1 LNVSVSKNGK
11 DWQDVYTLE
20 DEKKAG
26 ENDIKLPSSMRTF
39 LKRKDD
45 PNKENFAYTNIALYN
60 CFWPVSNF
68 LKKHSANYKK
78 E

>member
-45 PNKENFAYTNIALYN
+45 PNKEILHTRHRALQLLLAR
-60 CFWPVSNF
+60 VKLS
-68 LKKHSANYKK
+68 
-78 E
+78 